1 MNNTDLKKIDRSYFI
16 ERENGYRLRLK
27 NLDDSIWNSFKI
39 DIPKFKKVRFD
50 LASKYGELMKLTH
63 DNEIAMN
70 QILEMLN
77 MTDKKYFQIDE
88 IGSFKLDI
96 KFTA

>member
-1 MNNTDLKKIDRSYFI
+1 MNNADLKKIDRLYFI
-16 ERENGYRLRLK
+16 EREKGYRLRLK

-39 DIPKFKKVRFD
+39 DIPKFKKVRLE
-50 LASKYGELMKLTH
+50 LASKYYELMKLTH

-77 MTDKKYFQIDE
+77 VTDKKYFHIQE
-88 IGSFKLDI
+88 IGSFKLDV